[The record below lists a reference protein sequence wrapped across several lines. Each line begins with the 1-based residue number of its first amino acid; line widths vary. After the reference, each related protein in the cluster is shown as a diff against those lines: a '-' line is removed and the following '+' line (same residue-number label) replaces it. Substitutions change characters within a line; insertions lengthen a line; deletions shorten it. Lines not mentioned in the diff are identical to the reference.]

1 MVERLPLPW
10 TCIGQ
15 RAGEAARH
23 DPVAVVQRL
32 SVLQASG
39 LVRSHKCGRTRI
51 CSIEPK
57 ALQAAERWIARRRY
71 VWERRL
77 DHLERYLAGAKA
89 KEVTSMPKPSVVHA
103 TFAVERTFD
112 ATPAE
117 MFNAFADPK
126 AKAQW
131 FGGPD
136 DWDRGPREFDF
147 RVGGRERTSGGPKG
161 GTIHV
166 FDCIYQDIVPNQR
179 IIYTYDLHLGASRIS
194 VSLTTIEFARPAR
207 EHASS

>member
-1 MVERLPLPW
+1 
-10 TCIGQ
+10 
-15 RAGEAARH
+15 
-23 DPVAVVQRL
+23 
-32 SVLQASG
+32 
-39 LVRSHKCGRTRI
+39 
-51 CSIEPK
+51 
-57 ALQAAERWIARRRY
+57 
-71 VWERRL
+71 
-77 DHLERYLAGAKA
+77 
-89 KEVTSMPKPSVVHA
+89 MPKPSVVHA

-136 DWDRGPREFDF
+136 DWERGPREFDF

-194 VSLTTIEFARPAR
+194 VSLTTIEFAPAGKGTRLVLTEQGAFLDGYDNAGQR
-207 EHASS
+207 EHGTNLLMDALGRFVEGQRSPRH